1 MIIDIQHYPKFLP
14 LLILIIGLSILKYFA
29 LLVYKKRNNI
39 KRSDNFIVGINSIY
53 YVILSILLVLFIM
66 SILGV
71 SLREFFTSISII
83 AAAIA
88 IVTKDYI
95 AQVVNGMILMF
106 NNQFSIGD
114 NIRIGQHKGKII
126 NISLLNVQI
135 LSHENELIYIPNTNM
150 LGMDVVNYSKS
161 DNIISYFDITG
172 DIKLIQQYEEIEK
185 FYREKLEN
193 IPELIVSDSLHIKI
207 LEVRKNIMTLRF
219 EVKLV
224 KYSIKNER
232 LFKKEIISDWLKFSP
247 TIPNL
252 EK

>member
-1 MIIDIQHYPKFLP
+1 
-14 LLILIIGLSILKYFA
+14 
-29 LLVYKKRNNI
+29 
-39 KRSDNFIVGINSIY
+39 
-53 YVILSILLVLFIM
+53 
-66 SILGV
+66 
-71 SLREFFTSISII
+71 
-83 AAAIA
+83 
-88 IVTKDYI
+88 
-95 AQVVNGMILMF
+95 
-106 NNQFSIGD
+106 
-114 NIRIGQHKGKII
+114 
-126 NISLLNVQI
+126 
-135 LSHENELIYIPNTNM
+135 
-150 LGMDVVNYSKS
+150 MDVVNYSKS

-247 TIPNL
+247 TLPNID
-252 EK
+252 K

>member
-1 MIIDIQHYPKFLP
+1 MTIDIQQYPKYLP

-39 KRSDNFIVGINSIY
+39 KKSDNFIVGINSIY
-53 YVILSILLVLFIM
+53 YVILSILLVLLVM
-66 SILGV
+66 SVLGV

-114 NIRIGQHKGKII
+114 NIRIGQHKGRII

-135 LSHENELIYIPNTNM
+135 LSHENELVYIPNTNM

-161 DNIISYFDITG
+161 DNIISYFDI
-172 DIKLIQQYEEIEK
+172 
-185 FYREKLEN
+185 EN
-193 IPELIVSDSLHIKI
+193 IPELIISDSLHIKI

-219 EVKLV
+219 EVKLLN
-224 KYSIKNER
+224 YSIKNER
-232 LFKKEIISDWLKFSP
+232 LFKKEIIADWLKFSP
-247 TIPNL
+247 TVPNID
-252 EK
+252 K

>member
-1 MIIDIQHYPKFLP
+1 MFFEIQKYPKFLP
-14 LLILIIGLSILKYFA
+14 LLILIIGLSLLKYFT
-29 LLVYKKRNNI
+29 LLVYRKRNNI

-53 YVILSILLVLFIM
+53 YIILSILFVLIIM
-66 SILGV
+66 SVLGV

-114 NIRIGQHKGKII
+114 NIKIGNHKGKII

-135 LSHENELIYIPNTNM
+135 LSHENELVYIPNTNM

-161 DNIISYFDITG
+161 ENIISYFDITG
-172 DIKLIQQYEEIEK
+172 DLKIIERYEEIQN
-185 FYREKLEN
+185 FYKEKLER
-193 IPELIVSDSLHIKI
+193 IPDFVISESLNIKI
-207 LEVRKNIMTLRF
+207 LEVKKNIITLRF
-219 EVKLV
+219 EAKLV

-232 LFKKEIISDWLKFSP
+232 LLKKEIISDWLKFN
-247 TIPNL
+247 PNPKQ